1 MVNTKTAPRRE
12 LSFGSIDELGAELD
26 RLEAAG
32 AAGNL
37 GHTGNWTPGEILDH
51 LANFW
56 TCTLDGFP
64 PGKVPMPIRLLA
76 QVLFKKKAV
85 TGSPPPPGFKIPAKM
100 DGAFSPREGVTFEQG
115 MEALRTC
122 IMRTQNGDAYT
133 PASPLFGKLTRDEWI
148 RINLGHCAMHLS
160 FVSINQ

>member
-12 LSFGSIDELGAELD
+12 LSFGSLDELGAELD

-56 TCTLDGFP
+56 TCSLDGFP
-64 PGKVPMPIRLLA
+64 PGKVPMP
-76 QVLFKKKAV
+76 
-85 TGSPPPPGFKIPAKM
+85 
-100 DGAFSPREGVTFEQG
+100 
-115 MEALRTC
+115 
-122 IMRTQNGDAYT
+122 
-133 PASPLFGKLTRDEWI
+133 
-148 RINLGHCAMHLS
+148 
-160 FVSINQ
+160 